1 MKILLILTTVFL
13 GVFGQILYKKTMSGT
28 GSLSVMDA
36 FFVYI
41 RSGYFWIGTIFYGLS
56 LLLWMKVLSD
66 TDLSYARPFAATG
79 YILTAF
85 FAMVLLGETVPLM
98 RWLGIFLIAAGVV
111 LVAQT

>member
-13 GVFGQILYKKTMSGT
+13 GVFGQILFKKTMSGV
-28 GSLSVMDA
+28 GSLSVVDA

-41 RSGYFWIGTIFYGLS
+41 KSGYFYLGTVFYGLS

-66 TDLSYARPFAATG
+66 TDLTYARPFAATG
-79 YILTAF
+79 YILTAV
-85 FAMVLLGETVPLM
+85 FAMLLLGETVPPM
-98 RWLGIFLIAAGVV
+98 RWVGIFLIAAGVV

>member
-1 MKILLILTTVFL
+1 MKILLILSTVLL
-13 GVFGQILYKKTMSGT
+13 GVFGQVLFKKTMSGT
-28 GSLSVMDA
+28 GSLSVYDA

-41 RSGYFWIGTIFYGLS
+41 RSGYFWLGALFYGVS

-79 YILTAF
+79 YVLTAF
-85 FAMVLLGETVPLM
+85 FAVVLLGETIPLM
-98 RWLGIFLIAAGVV
+98 RWMGIILIAAGVV